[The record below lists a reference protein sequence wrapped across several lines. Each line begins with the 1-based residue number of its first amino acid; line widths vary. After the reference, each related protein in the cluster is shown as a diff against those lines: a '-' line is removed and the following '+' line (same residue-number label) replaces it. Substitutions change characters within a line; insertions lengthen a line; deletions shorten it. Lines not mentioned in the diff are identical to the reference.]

1 MDLQRFVLTDAEISE
16 AFAAAGCIPLE
27 GDFPE
32 GLPAAS
38 GVLPEVLAGDRAE
51 LDPALR
57 QMIETF
63 SHPDIS
69 VRIATAKGGEGSVL
83 DDCVLRIGGDRCV
96 ALARSGPGQWLIE
109 SLGGRAGAV
118 ARIEELVKQPGGAP
132 LELRWLADGTA
143 VAGRFCGR
151 CGTLFDDSPAF
162 CRECGEPL
170 SARP

>member
-1 MDLQRFVLTDAEISE
+1 MIELLRHHVERGHPEALT
-16 AFAAAGCIPLE
+16 
-27 GDFPE
+27 
-32 GLPAAS
+32 
-38 GVLPEVLAGDRAE
+38 VRE
-51 LDPALR
+51 LDR
-57 QMIETF
+57 V
-63 SHPDIS
+63 D
-69 VRIATAKGGEGSVL
+69 VGG
-83 DDCVLRIGGDRCV
+83 LRIGGDRCV
-96 ALARSGPGQWLIE
+96 ALARSGPGHWLIE